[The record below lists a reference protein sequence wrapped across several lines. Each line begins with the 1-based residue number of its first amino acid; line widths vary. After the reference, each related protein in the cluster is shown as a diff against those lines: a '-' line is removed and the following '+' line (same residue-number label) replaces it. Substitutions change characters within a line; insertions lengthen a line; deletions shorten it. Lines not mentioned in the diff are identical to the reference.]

1 MYVVAV
7 FKVIAL
13 AFGMT
18 ASDMPHKF
26 KIGDIVNYYPKDHM
40 LNAIR
45 GTYTVTG
52 IMPTGGSQQ
61 PEYRIRHRS
70 EDFER
75 VAFENELS
83 VA

>member
-1 MYVVAV
+1 
-7 FKVIAL
+7 
-13 AFGMT
+13 
-18 ASDMPHKF
+18 
-26 KIGDIVNYYPKDHM
+26 M